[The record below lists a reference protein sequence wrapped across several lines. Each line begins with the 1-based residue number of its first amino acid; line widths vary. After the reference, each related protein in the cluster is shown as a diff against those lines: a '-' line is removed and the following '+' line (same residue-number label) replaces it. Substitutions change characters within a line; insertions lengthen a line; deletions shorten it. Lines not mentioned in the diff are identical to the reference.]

1 VSIPA
6 IAPYA
11 MPLDA
16 DLPASVPGW
25 RADPLRAVVLVHDMQ
40 RYFLSFFPPDQP
52 PLTDL
57 LGNIARIR
65 RAAAALAIPVV
76 YSAQYPMTHAERGLL
91 VDVWG
96 AGMGADPAQ
105 REIVPEVGCRPGDP
119 VTIKRRYSAFHRTDL
134 DATMRDLGRD
144 QLVVCGVFA
153 HIGCLF
159 TAGDA
164 YARDLETFFVADAVA
179 DFSARHHRMAVD
191 YVAALCA
198 VTLTT
203 HRLLADLSV
212 PA

>member
-1 VSIPA
+1 VPIPA

-11 MPLDA
+11 MPA
-16 DLPASVPGW
+16 ETDLPASVPTW
-25 RADPLRAVVLVHDMQ
+25 RADPRRAVVLVHDMQ
-40 RYFLSFFPPDQP
+40 RYFLNFFPVDEP
-52 PLTDL
+52 PVTDL
-57 LGNIARIR
+57 LRNIARIR
-65 RAAAALAIPVV
+65 RAVAALDIPVV
-76 YSAQYPMTHAERGLL
+76 YSAQYPMKRPERGLL
-91 VDVWG
+91 FDVWG
-96 AGMGADPAQ
+96 AGMGEDPAQ

-119 VTIKRRYSAFHRTDL
+119 VTVKRRYSAFHRTDL
-134 DATMRDLGRD
+134 DATMGDLGRD
-144 QLVVCGVFA
+144 QLIVCGVFA

-198 VTLTT
+198 VTPTT
-203 HRLLADLSV
+203 HRLLADLSA